1 MVHADD
7 RFIRHARRF
16 AAGLLPL
23 AAVSFFA
30 VAGCSSDPSAAH
42 DDATGEAAAQPIT
55 LHDPNCDPHNTWGL
69 PHEGFERCAADDAT
83 CLASTFAQFETRLD
97 ADMCLAGGIPPG
109 VSAKY
114 PEGARKIVHANLS
127 GRERTVNLWLYAL
140 CPFKPV
146 VHSDQMAYAM
156 TPPVNARIVY
166 CFTDGSSGLSL
177 RETQLRVSNYLV
189 YYDPRCPL
197 CSSDPAAEYAPPSE
211 YK

>member
-7 RFIRHARRF
+7 RFIRLARRL

-30 VAGCSSDPSAAH
+30 VAGCSSDPNAAH
-42 DDATGEAAAQPIT
+42 DDAPAEAAAQPLT
-55 LHDPNCDPHNTWGL
+55 SHDPNCDPHNTWGL
-69 PHEGFERCAADDAT
+69 PHEGFEKCAADDAA

-109 VSAKY
+109 VNANY
-114 PEGARKIVHANLS
+114 PEGARKIVHAIVSN
-127 GRERTVNLWLYAL
+127 RERTVNLWLYAL
-140 CPFKPV
+140 CPVRAV
-146 VHSDQMAYAM
+146 VRSDQMAYAT
-156 TPPVNARIVY
+156 TPPVNAHIVY
-166 CFTDGSSGLSL
+166 CFTDGSSGLSPNAAPL
-177 RETQLRVSNYLV
+177 RMSHYLI

-197 CSSDPAAEYAPPSE
+197 CSSDPAADYAPPSE